1 MLPQFGPLE
10 GTTADEPAIAK
21 RIFPSAGLQLSRGE
35 MARKG
40 SVSRL
45 EHPRE
50 VLVKSLPGL

>member
-10 GTTADEPAIAK
+10 GKTADQPGIAK
-21 RIFPSAGLQLSRGE
+21 RIVSSAGLQLSRGE
-35 MARKG
+35 IARKG

-50 VLVKSLPGL
+50 VLVE